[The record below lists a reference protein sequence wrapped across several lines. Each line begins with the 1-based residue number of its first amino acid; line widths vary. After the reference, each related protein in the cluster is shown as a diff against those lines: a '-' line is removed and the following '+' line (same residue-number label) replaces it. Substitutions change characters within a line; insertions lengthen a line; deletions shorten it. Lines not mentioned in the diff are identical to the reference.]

1 MPIKEAAI
9 RQDGQIYTGKRHN
22 LIMDEMRAN
31 SISLQKN
38 IFEQGFITELG
49 EFVDRQTAA
58 KIALESDQIK
68 KLISPPNLYSEDLY

>member
-31 SISLQKN
+31 SISLQRN
-38 IFEQGFITELG
+38 TFEQGFIDESGNFL
-49 EFVDRQTAA
+49 DRETAA
-58 KIALESDQIK
+58 KIALESSQIK